1 VLDHLIADRP
11 GAVPILPVS
20 EEGLPAALA
29 QLEEVERRWVEATHY
44 LGAPGKFALLPDGAG
59 RLKRVL
65 IGVRAHVPEA
75 RIRIADGGGG
85 GAEIRLT
92 VLADGRTVAWQLL
105 TPTTG
110 SRETLSDVMRQVR
123 LRLRRRGIV
132 LTGEQ
137 PADRRAPRARRSES
151 AR

>member
-1 VLDHLIADRP
+1 MTRSPPQAIGASLDVPTRLDVRASPASRP
-11 GAVPILPVS
+11 SCARVAAV
-20 EEGLPAALA
+20 E
-29 QLEEVERRWVEATHY
+29 
-44 LGAPGKFALLPDGAG
+44 
-59 RLKRVL
+59 RVL

-105 TPTTG
+105 TPATG

-137 PADRRAPRARRSES
+137 PEGSPAPRARKNES

>member
-1 VLDHLIADRP
+1 MTRPPPPAIGASQDVPTRLDVRATPAPPSSSTRAA
-11 GAVPILPVS
+11 AV
-20 EEGLPAALA
+20 E
-29 QLEEVERRWVEATHY
+29 
-44 LGAPGKFALLPDGAG
+44 
-59 RLKRVL
+59 RVL

-85 GAEIRLT
+85 GVEIRLT
-92 VLADGRTVAWQLL
+92 VLGDGRTVAWQLL
-105 TPTTG
+105 TPATG

-137 PADRRAPRARRSES
+137 PEGSPAPRARQNES
-151 AR
+151 VR

>member
-1 VLDHLIADRP
+1 MTRPPPQAIGASLDVPTRLDVRATPASPSSRVA
-11 GAVPILPVS
+11 AV
-20 EEGLPAALA
+20 E
-29 QLEEVERRWVEATHY
+29 
-44 LGAPGKFALLPDGAG
+44 
-59 RLKRVL
+59 RVL
-65 IGVRAHVPEA
+65 IGVRADVPEA

-92 VLADGRTVAWQLL
+92 VLGDGRTVAWQLL
-105 TPTTG
+105 TPATG

-137 PADRRAPRARRSES
+137 PEGRPAPRARRNES
-151 AR
+151 GR